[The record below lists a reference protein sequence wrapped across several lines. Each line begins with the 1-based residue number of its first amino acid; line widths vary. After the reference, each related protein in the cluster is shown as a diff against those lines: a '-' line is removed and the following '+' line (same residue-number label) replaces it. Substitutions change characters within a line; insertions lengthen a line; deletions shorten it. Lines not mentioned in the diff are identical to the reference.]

1 MDINSSNK
9 TYSGLVSQ
17 ISETYKSGQKK
28 ALQVVNTTL
37 VETYWKIGQHI
48 VEFELKG
55 ADRATYGNKLIETL
69 AKDLFLEHGKGFSRS
84 NLNYMRLIYTYYP
97 IYQTVSGK
105 LGWSHYVEL
114 LSIDNPVER
123 LFYEKKCI
131 QENWS
136 IRELKRQKSA
146 SLYLR
151 LAMSKDKEAM
161 LKSIEQEKRA
171 FRPEDIVRDS
181 YVLDFLK
188 IPEPNQYTETELEQ
202 RIIDN
207 LQQFLLEL
215 GKGFAF
221 VGRQYRIS
229 IGNRHF
235 YVDLVF
241 YHRILKCFV
250 LIDLKKEQAGH
261 QDIGQMNMYLGYFEL
276 EENTEGDNPPIGI
289 VLAKDKDDLLIKYAT
304 HNISSQLFV
313 SKYQLYLP
321 DEGELRSVVEAQLN
335 LI

>member
-123 LFYEKKCI
+123 LFYEKKSI

-151 LAMSKDKEAM
+151 LAVSEDKEAM
-161 LKSIEQEKRA
+161 LKSIEHKR
-171 FRPEDIVRDS
+171 
-181 YVLDFLK
+181 K
-188 IPEPNQYTETELEQ
+188 
-202 RIIDN
+202 
-207 LQQFLLEL
+207 
-215 GKGFAF
+215 
-221 VGRQYRIS
+221 
-229 IGNRHF
+229 
-235 YVDLVF
+235 DL
-241 YHRILKCFV
+241 
-250 LIDLKKEQAGH
+250 
-261 QDIGQMNMYLGYFEL
+261 
-276 EENTEGDNPPIGI
+276 
-289 VLAKDKDDLLIKYAT
+289 
-304 HNISSQLFV
+304 
-313 SKYQLYLP
+313 
-321 DEGELRSVVEAQLN
+321 SVVQAQLN
-335 LI
+335 EYHTTELIK